1 MDQQS
6 CVDISNAFGNFLLS
20 DEGNEQLKANLE
32 LSQDANEVQ
41 VVLEI
46 VLPAWTQVGLHKGNA
61 QACSSLLSQKIDL

>member
-1 MDQQS
+1 M
-6 CVDISNAFGNFLLS
+6 DISNAFGNFLLS

-61 QACSSLLSQKIDL
+61 QACSSLLS